1 MGNLVAMKAFVFPG
15 QGSQFV
21 GMGKD
26 LYESNENARILLDKA
41 NELLSFDLKTIM
53 FDGPEEDLRRTE
65 FTQPAL
71 FVHSMMAFSTL
82 EERPDFMAGHS
93 LGEFS
98 ALCASGVF
106 SFEQGLEL
114 VALRGRLMQHAGE
127 KHPGTMAAIVG
138 LDDAIVEGLCAEISN
153 ETEVV
158 VAANYNCPGQ
168 LVVSGHIDA
177 VKKLIEVATEK
188 GAKIAKEIPVSGAFH
203 SPLMESAKSEFA
215 VKVKNMQFHEAKIP
229 VVSNVT
235 AISTKASDVLQHNIV
250 SQLTSSVRWTQS
262 MQHLIDSGVT
272 EFVEVGAG
280 RVLQGLVKRIDRKA
294 TVSGVS

>member
-1 MGNLVAMKAFVFPG
+1 MKAFVFPG

-21 GMGKD
+21 GMGKE
-26 LYESNENARILLDKA
+26 LYESNEKAKSLLDNA
-41 NELLSFDLKTIM
+41 NEILGFDLKTIM
-53 FDGPEEDLRRTE
+53 FDGPEEELKRTE

-71 FVHSMMAFSTL
+71 YVHSMMAFATL
-82 EERPDFMAGHS
+82 DETPDFVAGHS

-98 ALCASGVF
+98 ALCAAGVF
-106 SFEQGLEL
+106 TFEEGLQL
-114 VALRGRLMQHAGE
+114 VALRGKLMQHAGE

-138 LDDAIVEGLCAEISN
+138 LDDETVENLCVEIS
-153 ETEVV
+153 TEKDVV

-168 LVVSGHIDA
+168 LVVSGNVES
-177 VKKLIEVATEK
+177 VKKLIELATEK

-203 SPLMESAKSEFA
+203 SPLMESAKVEFA
-215 VKVKNMQFHEAKIP
+215 GKVKNMQFHEAKIP

-235 AISTKASDVLQHNIV
+235 AVSTKASDVLQHNIV

-262 MQHLIDSGVT
+262 MQHLIEHGVT